1 MSCWRETI
9 VACQGSISSLT
20 ADERRREEVLKQI
33 NEDALKQ
40 ESENDKVKPCKGKSA
55 EEIAKD
61 DALDVDSFDE
71 AVSWYFLF
79 LM

>member
-20 ADERRREEVLKQI
+20 ADERRREEVSKQI
-33 NEDALKQ
+33 NEDVLKQ
-40 ESENDKVKPCKGKSA
+40 GIENDKVKPCNGESDEK
-55 EEIAKD
+55 IAKD

-71 AVSWYFLF
+71 AVS
-79 LM
+79 